1 MIDELLPVDFER
13 KEKSIIKVI
22 GVGGGGSNAVN
33 HMLKEGITG
42 VDFVICNTDSQALEN
57 SQVPIK
63 VQLGKSLTEGRG
75 AGNKPERGRESALE
89 SIDDINK
96 VLSQK
101 TKMIFV
107 TAGMG
112 GGTGTGAAPIIAE
125 TARKQGVLTVGIV
138 TIPFRFEGKRRIE
151 QAMEGIANLEKHVD
165 ALLIINNEKLRM
177 MYGDLKLSDAF
188 AKADDVLSIAA
199 KSIAEIITVH
209 GYVNVDFADV
219 ETVMRDSGVAVMGSA
234 SASGEDRA
242 LRAIEEALT
251 SPLLNSNNIG
261 GARNILLNIISGKDE
276 VTMQEVSLITDYVH
290 DVVGDEVSI
299 IWGNGNSDS
308 LEDEL
313 SVTIIATGFYES
325 PIPELNI
332 EPRKFAKKEA
342 PQLELIIENPAE
354 AEEVASLK
362 KREEKQ
368 RREEMMRKR
377 SEDNEEEEFEF
388 SVKTEPTPERKKK
401 PVEPVEKKKIIED
414 ETEETEGKKGSLDN
428 WFKDKFTQI
437 FDNDDTSM

>member
-1 MIDELLPVDFER
+1 MIDELLPVDFEP

-33 HMLKEGITG
+33 HMLREGITG
-42 VDFVICNTDSQALEN
+42 VDFVICNTDAQALEN
-57 SQVPIK
+57 SPVPIK
-63 VQLGKSLTEGRG
+63 VQLGKTLTEGRG
-75 AGNKPERGRESALE
+75 AGNKPEKGRESAME
-89 SIDDINK
+89 SIDEINK

-151 QAMEGIANLEKHVD
+151 QALEGIANLEKHVD

-234 SASGEDRA
+234 SASGKDRA
-242 LRAIEEALT
+242 IKAIEEALT
-251 SPLLNSNNIG
+251 SPLLNSNNIC
-261 GARNILLNIISGKDE
+261 GARNILLNIISGKNE
-276 VTMQEVSLITDYVH
+276 VTMQEVSVITEYVH

-299 IWGNGNSDS
+299 IWGNGNSDKMD
-308 LEDEL
+308 DEL
-313 SVTIIATGFYES
+313 NVTIIATGFSES
-325 PIPELNI
+325 PIPELII
-332 EPRKFAKKEA
+332 EPREEHQNSKPK
-342 PQLELIIENPAE
+342 LELIVENPAE
-354 AEEVASLK
+354 VEEIAAEK
-362 KREEKQ
+362 KKEEKL
-368 RREEMMRKR
+368 RREELMRKR
-377 SEDNEEEEFEF
+377 SEEIREDSFEPREKKEFF
-388 SVKTEPTPERKKK
+388 TEKK
-401 PVEPVEKKKIIED
+401 EPVVAED
-414 ETEETEGKKGSLDN
+414 EQDVEVEHKKGSLDN

-437 FDNDDTSM
+437 FDNNDSSM

>member
-1 MIDELLPVDFER
+1 MIDELLPVDFEP

-96 VLSQK
+96 VLSEK

-188 AKADDVLSIAA
+188 AQADDVLSIAA
-199 KSIAEIITVH
+199 KSIAEIITVT
-209 GYVNVDFADV
+209 YN
-219 ETVMRDSGVAVMGSA
+219 
-234 SASGEDRA
+234 
-242 LRAIEEALT
+242 
-251 SPLLNSNNIG
+251 
-261 GARNILLNIISGKDE
+261 
-276 VTMQEVSLITDYVH
+276 
-290 DVVGDEVSI
+290 
-299 IWGNGNSDS
+299 
-308 LEDEL
+308 
-313 SVTIIATGFYES
+313 
-325 PIPELNI
+325 
-332 EPRKFAKKEA
+332 
-342 PQLELIIENPAE
+342 
-354 AEEVASLK
+354 
-362 KREEKQ
+362 
-368 RREEMMRKR
+368 
-377 SEDNEEEEFEF
+377 
-388 SVKTEPTPERKKK
+388 
-401 PVEPVEKKKIIED
+401 
-414 ETEETEGKKGSLDN
+414 
-428 WFKDKFTQI
+428 
-437 FDNDDTSM
+437 

>member
-1 MIDELLPVDFER
+1 MIDELLPVDFEP

-42 VDFVICNTDSQALEN
+42 VDFVICNTDAQALES

-75 AGNKPERGRESALE
+75 AGNKPERGRQSAIE
-89 SIDDINK
+89 SIDEINE
-96 VLSQK
+96 VLSEK

-138 TIPFRFEGKRRIE
+138 TIPFRFEGKTRIE

-165 ALLIINNEKLRM
+165 ALLIINNEKLRI
-177 MYGDLKLSDAF
+177 MYGDLKLSEAF
-188 AKADDVLSIAA
+188 AKADDVLSVAA

-242 LRAIEEALT
+242 IRAIEEALT
-251 SPLLNSNNIG
+251 SPLLNSNNIC

-276 VTMQEVSLITDYVH
+276 VTMQEVSRVTEYVH

-299 IWGNGNSDS
+299 IWGNGNSDK
-308 LEDEL
+308 LENEL
-313 SVTIIATGFYES
+313 SVTIIATGFSEN
-325 PIPELNI
+325 PIPDLSI
-332 EPRKFAKKEA
+332 EPRQKQEQEA
-342 PQLELIIENPAE
+342 PKLELIIENPAE
-354 AEEVASLK
+354 AEEIAAIK
-362 KREEKQ
+362 KREEMQ
-368 RREEMMRKR
+368 RREELMRKR
-377 SEDNEEEEFEF
+377 SEETQKQDDKFETKKQDVTEVIPPVRDEEKNTEKKEEEHQ
-388 SVKTEPTPERKKK
+388 KN
-401 PVEPVEKKKIIED
+401 
-414 ETEETEGKKGSLDN
+414 SLDS
-428 WFKDKFTQI
+428 WFKDKFTKI
-437 FDNDDTSM
+437 FDNEDTSM

>member
-1 MIDELLPVDFER
+1 MIDELLPVDFEP

-22 GVGGGGSNAVN
+22 GVGGGGGNAVN

-57 SQVPIK
+57 SAVPIK
-63 VQLGKSLTEGRG
+63 VQLGRSLTEGRG
-75 AGNKPERGRESALE
+75 AGNKPERGRESAIE
-89 SIDDINK
+89 SIEEINK

-101 TKMIFV
+101 TKMVFV

-125 TARKQGVLTVGIV
+125 AAREQGVLTVGIV
-138 TIPFRFEGKRRIE
+138 TIPFRFEGKKRIE
-151 QAMEGIANLEKHVD
+151 QALEGISNLEKHVD

-188 AKADDVLSIAA
+188 SKADDVLSIAA

-219 ETVMRDSGVAVMGSA
+219 ETVMRNSGVAVMGSA
-234 SASGEDRA
+234 SAAGEDRSI
-242 LRAIEEALT
+242 RAIEEALT
-251 SPLLNSNNIG
+251 SPLLNSNNIC

-276 VTMQEVSLITDYVH
+276 VTMQEVSQITDYVH

-299 IWGNGNSDS
+299 IWGNGNSDK
-308 LEDEL
+308 LGDEL
-313 SVTIIATGFYES
+313 SVTIIATGFSEN
-325 PIPELNI
+325 PIPDLNI
-332 EPRKFAKKEA
+332 QLGKSQNENVPE
-342 PQLELIIENPAE
+342 LELIIENPAE
-354 AEEVASLK
+354 VEGMAAAK
-362 KREEKQ
+362 KREERQK
-368 RREEMMRKR
+368 REELMRKR
-377 SEDNEEEEFEF
+377 SEISKEETIMEPKKEIYQETEKEYHSEEM
-388 SVKTEPTPERKKK
+388 
-401 PVEPVEKKKIIED
+401 VEDEKKN
-414 ETEETEGKKGSLDN
+414 SLDS

-437 FDNDDTSM
+437 FDSKDTSM

>member
-1 MIDELLPVDFER
+1 MVDELLPVDFEP

-33 HMLKEGITG
+33 HMLKGGITG
-42 VDFVICNTDSQALEN
+42 VDFVICNTDAQALEN
-57 SQVPIK
+57 SDVPIK
-63 VQLGKSLTEGRG
+63 VQLGRSLTEGRG
-75 AGNKPERGRESALE
+75 AGNKPERGRESAKE
-89 SIDDINK
+89 SIEEINS

-125 TARKQGVLTVGIV
+125 AARQQGVLTVGIV

-188 AKADDVLSIAA
+188 SKADDVLSIAA

-234 SASGEDRA
+234 LASGEDRA
-242 LRAIEEALT
+242 IRAIEEALT
-251 SPLLNSNNIG
+251 SPLLNSNNIC
-261 GARNILLNIISGKDE
+261 GARNILLNIISGKEE
-276 VTMQEVSLITDYVH
+276 VTMHEVSLITEYVH

-299 IWGNGNSDS
+299 IWGNGNSDQ
-308 LEDEL
+308 LDDEL
-313 SVTIIATGFYES
+313 GVTIIATGFSEN
-325 PIPELNI
+325 PIPNLNI
-332 EPRKFAKKEA
+332 EPRKSVRDDA
-342 PQLELIIENPAE
+342 PRLELIIENSAE
-354 AEEVASLK
+354 SEEIAAA
-362 KREEKQ
+362 KRRDEKQ
-368 RREEMMRKR
+368 RREELMRKR
-377 SEDNEEEEFEF
+377 SMEARSNEVIVEKEIKKEAPVQVQKEEPFQMEEEH
-388 SVKTEPTPERKKK
+388 
-401 PVEPVEKKKIIED
+401 
-414 ETEETEGKKGSLDN
+414 KKGSLDN

-437 FDNDDTSM
+437 FDSEDTSM

>member
-1 MIDELLPVDFER
+1 MIDELLPVDFEP

-22 GVGGGGSNAVN
+22 GVGGGGGNAVN

-42 VDFVICNTDSQALEN
+42 VDFVICNTDAQALEN
-57 SQVPIK
+57 SPVPIK
-63 VQLGKSLTEGRG
+63 VQLGRSLTEGRG
-75 AGNKPERGRESALE
+75 AGNKPERGKESAIE
-89 SIDDINK
+89 SIEEINK

-101 TKMIFV
+101 TKMVFV

-125 TARKQGVLTVGIV
+125 AARDQGVLTVGIV
-138 TIPFRFEGKRRIE
+138 TIPFRFEGKKRIE
-151 QAMEGIANLEKHVD
+151 QALEGISNLEKHVD

-219 ETVMRDSGVAVMGSA
+219 ETVMRNSGVAVMGSA
-234 SASGEDRA
+234 SASGEDRSI
-242 LRAIEEALT
+242 RAIEEALT
-251 SPLLNSNNIG
+251 SPLLNSNNIC

-276 VTMQEVSLITDYVH
+276 VTMQEVSQITDYVH

-299 IWGNGNSDS
+299 IWGNGNSDK
-308 LEDEL
+308 LGDEL
-313 SVTIIATGFYES
+313 SVTIIATGFSEN
-325 PIPELNI
+325 PIPDLNI
-332 EPRKFAKKEA
+332 QLRQRQKEQS
-342 PQLELIIENPAE
+342 PELELIIENPAE
-354 AEEVASLK
+354 VEGKVAAR
-362 KREEKQ
+362 KREERQK
-368 RREEMMRKR
+368 REELMRKR
-377 SEDNEEEEFEF
+377 SEVSKQEVISEQSIKTRRDVVIDELSNESEED
-388 SVKTEPTPERKKK
+388 
-401 PVEPVEKKKIIED
+401 EKKNSVD
-414 ETEETEGKKGSLDN
+414 S

-437 FDNDDTSM
+437 FDSKDTSM

>member
-1 MIDELLPVDFER
+1 MVDELLPVDFEP

-33 HMLKEGITG
+33 HMLKGGITG
-42 VDFVICNTDSQALEN
+42 VDFVICNTDAQALES

-63 VQLGKSLTEGRG
+63 VQLGRSLTEGRG
-75 AGNKPERGRESALE
+75 AGNKPERGRESAKE
-89 SIDDINK
+89 SIEEINR

-125 TARKQGVLTVGIV
+125 AARQQGVLTVGIV

-242 LRAIEEALT
+242 IRAIEEALT
-251 SPLLNSNNIG
+251 SPLLNSNNIC
-261 GARNILLNIISGKDE
+261 GARNILLNIISGKEE
-276 VTMQEVSLITDYVH
+276 VTMQEVSLITEYVH

-299 IWGNGNSDS
+299 IWGNGNSDK
-308 LEDEL
+308 LDDEL
-313 SVTIIATGFYES
+313 GVTIIATGFSEN
-325 PIPELNI
+325 PIPDLNI
-332 EPRKFAKKEA
+332 EPRKSVHEEA
-342 PQLELIIENPAE
+342 PKLELIIENPAE
-354 AEEVASLK
+354 SEEIAAAK
-362 KREEKQ
+362 RREEKQ
-368 RREEMMRKR
+368 RREELMRKR
-377 SEDNEEEEFEF
+377 SEEARSNEVIEEREM
-388 SVKTEPTPERKKK
+388 KKEV
-401 PVEPVEKKKIIED
+401 PVRENEPVQVEEAPQD
-414 ETEETEGKKGSLDN
+414 EHKKGSLDN